1 MSFDGMMTRAIVYEC
16 QTLKGARIGKVY
28 QPSQTDV
35 TIQLRSQGE
44 NRLLLLSAHPVYAR
58 MQQVEQAGV
67 NPSEPPLF
75 CQVLRKHLQGGRL
88 KKLSQVDQERI
99 IHLEIESKND
109 WGAFRTLRLILEIM
123 GRHSNLILIDP
134 ESGKI
139 LDAIRRI
146 PATVSSY
153 RQILPGLE
161 YQSPPEQEKQNPF
174 TIDRDSF
181 LAGFDYNAGRM
192 DRQIIQRFTGIGP
205 QIAREIVH
213 RAGLGSREQ
222 LWLTFQEI
230 LTAIREHHYQPN
242 HVIDRDG
249 KEYFSIIPLTCLHG
263 ERQTFSTVNDC
274 LTAYYQGKSE
284 RDRLRQQTRDLCRKI
299 QNEITKNQKKIER
312 FRRESKQNAQA
323 ELFRLQGELLLS
335 NLYQVKKGQR
345 EITLPNYE
353 DPNGGSIRIPLDPAL
368 SPNENAQRLF
378 KKYRKRKE
386 AQKWNEEQQ
395 QQAKLE
401 IAYLE
406 SVLLQLE
413 QASMSD
419 LEQIRE
425 ELQEEGYLKRQQHRK
440 KSKQTKPIP
449 IEARASDG
457 TPIWIGRNNK
467 QNDYLTHKLAHKQ
480 HIWLHTKDIPGSH
493 VVLRTANPSDVSL
506 REAAMLAAYY
516 SRARESSQVP
526 VDYTQ
531 VRHVKKP
538 NGARPGFVIYEQQQ
552 TIYITPEEAKIK
564 SLLDKSQKK

>member
-1 MSFDGMMTRAIVYEC
+1 MSFDGMMTRAIVHEC
-16 QTLKGARIGKVY
+16 QTLIGARIGKIY
-28 QPSQTDV
+28 QPSQTEV
-35 TIQLRSQGE
+35 TLQLRSQGE

-58 MQQVEQAGV
+58 MQQVEQAGA

-88 KKLSQVDQERI
+88 KHLSQVDQERI

-123 GRHSNLILIDP
+123 GRHSNLMLIDP

-153 RQILPGLE
+153 RQILPGLQ
-161 YQSPPEQEKQNPF
+161 YQSPPEQGKQNPF

-192 DRQIIQRFTGIGP
+192 DRQIVQRFTGIGP

-222 LWLTFQEI
+222 LWVTFQEV
-230 LTAIREHHYQPN
+230 LSAIREHQYESN

-249 KEYFSIIPLTCLHG
+249 KEHFSIIPLTYLPG
-263 ERQTFSTVNDC
+263 ERQIFSSVNDC

-284 RDRLRQQTRDLCRKI
+284 RDRLRQQTRDLWRKI
-299 QNEITKNQKKIER
+299 QNEIAKNRKKIDR
-312 FRRESKQNAQA
+312 LRRESKQNAQA
-323 ELFRLQGELLLS
+323 EQYRLQGELLLAH
-335 NLYQVKKGQR
+335 LYQVQKGQS

-353 DPNGGSIRIPLDPAL
+353 DLDGGSMRIPLDPAL

-378 KKYRKRKE
+378 KKYRKHKE

-395 QQAKLE
+395 QQAALE

-413 QASMSD
+413 QATTSD

-425 ELQEEGYLKRQQHRK
+425 ELQEEGYLKRQQRK
-440 KSKQTKPIP
+440 KSKQAKPLP

-493 VVLRTANPSDVSL
+493 VVLRTAEPSDASL

-531 VRHVKKP
+531 VKHVKKP

-564 SLLDKSQKK
+564 PLLDKQDKI